1 MSNRDGFTGGF
12 LAGAVVGGLLGGV
25 LGVLLSRRTDE
36 TPSEADDKLR
46 SATVP
51 EASAIKGRSRPLK
64 QESIEAA
71 RRSLEDKISQLNEA
85 IDEVRVQLRDVNG
98 TAPARNSERSLAE
111 DA

>member
-25 LGVLLSRRTDE
+25 LGVLLSRRSDE
-36 TPSEADDKLR
+36 TPASEDKLR
-46 SATVP
+46 PATVP
-51 EASAIKGRSRPLK
+51 ETSAIKGRSRPLK

-71 RRSLEDKISQLNEA
+71 RRSLEDKIAQLNEA
-85 IDEVRVQLRDVNG
+85 IDDVRVQLRDVNG
-98 TAPARNSERSLAE
+98 TPPARNSERSLAE

>member
-25 LGVLLSRRTDE
+25 LGVLLSRRSDE
-36 TPSEADDKLR
+36 TAPAEDKLR
-46 SATVP
+46 PATVP
-51 EASAIKGRSRPLK
+51 EASAIKGRSRPVK

-71 RRSLEDKISQLNEA
+71 RRSLEDKIAQLNEA

>member
-1 MSNRDGFTGGF
+1 MSNRDGFSGGF

-25 LGVLLSRRTDE
+25 LGVLLSRRSDE
-36 TPSEADDKLR
+36 TPAAEDKLPP
-46 SATVP
+46 ATVP

-64 QESIEAA
+64 QESIEGA
-71 RRSLEDKISQLNEA
+71 RRSLEDKIAQLNEA
-85 IDEVRVQLRDVNG
+85 IDEVREQLRDVNG